1 MTRTNLVQ
9 SGLPKS
15 FWAEA
20 VRNAAAIH
28 SHLPQAGGMS
38 PFEKLY
44 GRKPSENKFRPFGCL
59 AYLFQ
64 HEINCKKP
72 DNKSIPCILRATLE
86 NENYRAYDLA
96 TRKVYVSRH
105 VEVSKNDF
113 LACILTKNS
122 KADDM
127 ESQSDYSDSGIS
139 LGVNAHGS
147 SGNNSEASS
156 QFEGDGEASAYGEID
171 QDDEEGK
178 MTKKETLKMT
188 KVVQVKAQMMSMP
201 RSAHLPSGLKGT
213 QLRNPKFDIKAGSS
227 SSRRVSG
234 LIEPHVL
241 HSITST
247 TRTFSTICAALS
259 NATLASLSNPTHRQS
274 R

>member
-1 MTRTNLVQ
+1 
-9 SGLPKS
+9 
-15 FWAEA
+15 
-20 VRNAAAIH
+20 
-28 SHLPQAGGMS
+28 MS

-86 NENYRAYDLA
+86 NGNYRAYDLA

-105 VEVSKNDF
+105 VEFSKNDF

-127 ESQSDYSDSGIS
+127 ESQCDYSDSGIS

-178 MTKKETLKMT
+178 DDEEGN
-188 KVVQVKAQMMSMP
+188 VEDDQGGAGESADDEYAAQ
-201 RSAHLPSGLKGT
+201 RSPSIGT
-213 QLRNPKFDIKAGSS
+213 HRNPAEKSQI
-227 SSRRVSG
+227 RY
-234 LIEPHVL
+234 
-241 HSITST
+241 
-247 TRTFSTICAALS
+247 
-259 NATLASLSNPTHRQS
+259 QS
-274 R
+274 REL